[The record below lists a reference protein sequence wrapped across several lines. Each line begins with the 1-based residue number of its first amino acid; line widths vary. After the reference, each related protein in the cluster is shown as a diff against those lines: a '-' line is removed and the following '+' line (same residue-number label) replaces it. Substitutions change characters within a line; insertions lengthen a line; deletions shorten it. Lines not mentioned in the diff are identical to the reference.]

1 MEAVAITG
9 VNAAGIDPRLAGA
22 PQVTLADQV
31 PNSASLRQLLA
42 QAQRA
47 QGRTDGHRGVP
58 AIAFASTRNLAL
70 EVPGPPEA

>member
-1 MEAVAITG
+1 
-9 VNAAGIDPRLAGA
+9 
-22 PQVTLADQV
+22 VTLADQV

-47 QGRTDGHRGVP
+47 QGCNQGRTHGHRRVP
-58 AIAFASTRNLAL
+58 AIAFAGTRNLTI